1 MAYSITYQLVAFHV
15 LRLLYNIGCCDR
27 NRCRCCDTDCPEKA
41 GDYKEE
47 KKSIFC
53 GNFSLFLS
61 LFVVCAVDIQIGG
74 MVRNKERF
82 VKRRAR
88 LVGPDGSTLKALEL
102 LTGCYVLVQGNTV
115 SAMGSY
121 QVRMPSVAMTFIV
134 FTASSAPAVVPS
146 VVLLPDLVLF
156 CC

>member
-1 MAYSITYQLVAFHV
+1 MPTD
-15 LRLLYNIGCCDR
+15 DR
-27 NRCRCCDTDCPEKA
+27 VPEKSNVQHPLLSMR
-41 GDYKEE
+41 KT
-47 KKSIFC
+47 KKRDASHPFFWVKLATQQTERI
-53 GNFSLFLS
+53 
-61 LFVVCAVDIQIGG
+61 VRTTTVTAVDQIGG

-121 QVRMPSVAMTFIV
+121 QVRGAEER
-134 FTASSAPAVVPS
+134 ARW
-146 VVLLPDLVLF
+146 LVK
-156 CC
+156 